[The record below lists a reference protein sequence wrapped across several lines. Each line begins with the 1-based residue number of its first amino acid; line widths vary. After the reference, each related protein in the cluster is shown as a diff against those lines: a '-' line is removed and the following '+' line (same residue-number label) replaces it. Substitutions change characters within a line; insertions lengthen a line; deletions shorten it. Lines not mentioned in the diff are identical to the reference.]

1 MKVAPAASISWW
13 CYEESKK
20 ALDCPDVGAAVG

>member
-13 CYEESKK
+13 CYEESKR
-20 ALDCPDVGAAVG
+20 ALDCPDVEAAVG